1 MTKTHHE
8 QVMEAVMRYLENHQ
22 MVLVVNLDFPQ
33 YKILPPEV
41 ELALQV
47 LNKHGMSMKMF
58 LKDKK

>member
-1 MTKTHHE
+1 MTNKDQT
-8 QVMEAVMRYLENHQ
+8 MKAITRYLENHQ

>member
-1 MTKTHHE
+1 MTNKDQT
-8 QVMEAVMRYLENHQ
+8 MKAITRYLENHK

-47 LNKHGMSMKMF
+47 LNKHGMTMKMF
-58 LKDKK
+58 LKDQK